1 MTDSKPAA
9 ESKTAAKKTTYVATA
24 PLTTSRG
31 VLAYAEGAE
40 VPAHVLDGDVA
51 KANGWADN
59 VKKQ

>member
-1 MTDSKPAA
+1 MTEKDTKAEAKPAKA
-9 ESKTAAKKTTYVATA
+9 PTYVATA
-24 PLTTSRG
+24 ELRTGHG

-40 VPAHVLDGDVA
+40 VPASVLDGDVA